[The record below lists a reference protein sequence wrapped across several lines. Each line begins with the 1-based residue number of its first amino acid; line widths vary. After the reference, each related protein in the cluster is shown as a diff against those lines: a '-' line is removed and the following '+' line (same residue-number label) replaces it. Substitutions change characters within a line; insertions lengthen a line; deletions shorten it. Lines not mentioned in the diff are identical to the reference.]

1 VRQSGARSRDGDA
14 SMRMDRLA
22 GRPTRPVAATRKRRI
37 AVPTFDVSSAGP
49 ADVKADLLVLPFF
62 AGRVAGPGVVE
73 VQSALGGDL
82 MAAARQH
89 GLSGKL
95 GETLAVPTLG
105 RLPAAS
111 VLLVGLGDAAK
122 AGPGEVRKAAMRS
135 AARGGRFATVATTL
149 HQVGGDATE
158 SAHAL
163 AEGFTLGSYK
173 FTKYKRAPSEDGSKE
188 SRLARVLLIGDG
200 GEGGA
205 VARRGVKAALK
216 RGQVYADAANWAR
229 DLINTPSID
238 ATPEYLASEA
248 QKMAKASGLECK
260 VWTKAD
266 LKKGGFGGILG
277 VGSGSANEPRFVELM
292 YKGAGNARPIA
303 VTGKG
308 ITFDS
313 GGLSIKQAEWMETMK
328 DDMSGAA
335 ATMAL
340 MRAIAT
346 LKPKVNVIAA
356 IPFAENMPSG
366 SAIRPGDVLHHR
378 GGKTS
383 EVLNTDAEGRLVLA
397 DALAYLAEKKP
408 RVLIDSAT
416 LTGAAMVAL
425 GPEVWA
431 VMGSDDDLIRDLLAA
446 GEAAGEPGWQ
456 LPLWQGY
463 RRHIESS
470 VADVKNVGIRYGG
483 AITAGLFLKEFT
495 GDIPW
500 AHMDVAGP
508 AFVDGASASEWFG
521 RGGTGI
527 PVRTLLR
534 YVEGQAARGSR
545 PRS

>member
-1 VRQSGARSRDGDA
+1 
-14 SMRMDRLA
+14 M
-22 GRPTRPVAATRKRRI
+22 
-37 AVPTFDVSSAGP
+37 PTFDVSPAAP

-62 AGRVAGPGVVE
+62 AGRVAGPGVAE
-73 VQSALGGDL
+73 VQDALGGDL
-82 MAAARQH
+82 MAEARRH

-95 GETLAVPTLG
+95 GETLAIPSLG
-105 RLPAAS
+105 RLQAAS
-111 VLLVGLGDAAK
+111 VLLVGLGNAAQ
-122 AGPGEVRKAAMRS
+122 AGPTEVRKAAMRA

-149 HQVGGDATE
+149 HEVGTDAAE

-163 AEGFTLGSYK
+163 AEGFTLGSYR
-173 FTKYKRAPSEDGSKE
+173 FTKYKQASTEDGSQDS
-188 SRLARVLLIGDG
+188 SRLSRVLLLGD
-200 GEGGA
+200 A
-205 VARRGVKAALK
+205 AARRGLKAALK
-216 RGQVYADAANWAR
+216 RGQVYGEAANWAR
-229 DLINTPSID
+229 DLINTPSLD
-238 ATPEYLASEA
+238 ATPEYLAGEA

-277 VGSGSANEPRFVELM
+277 VGSGSVNDPRFVELS

-340 MRAIAT
+340 MKGIAT

-366 SAIRPGDVLHHR
+366 SAIRPGDVLRHR

-470 VADVKNVGIRYGG
+470 VADVKNIGIRYGG
-483 AITAGLFLKEFT
+483 AITAGLFLREFT
-495 GDIPW
+495 ADVPW
-500 AHMDVAGP
+500 AHLDVAGP

-545 PRS
+545 PRR